1 MNDFLSWFMIVCL
14 YIFLNFEVKYIKIF
28 LYTLYIL
35 SPVKKFSLQNHKD
48 ILNIFKFAFIMNL
61 EFIVS

>member
-1 MNDFLSWFMIVCL
+1 MNDLLSWFMIVCL
-14 YIFLNFEVKYIKIF
+14 FFLNFEVKYIKIF

-35 SPVKKFSLQNHKD
+35 SPVKKFSLLQNHKD
-48 ILNIFKFAFIMNL
+48 ILNIFKFALIMNL